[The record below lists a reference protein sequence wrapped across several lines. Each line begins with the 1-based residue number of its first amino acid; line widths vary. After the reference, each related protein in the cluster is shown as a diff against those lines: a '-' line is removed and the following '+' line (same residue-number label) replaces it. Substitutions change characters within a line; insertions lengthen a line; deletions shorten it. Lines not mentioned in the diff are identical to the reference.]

1 MNVQTTRKINFYHL
15 ISLNTRSPI
24 LPSCPCF
31 QHSIMRITTAS
42 SLLYCMK
49 IRKKNASIFWSVLKL
64 SINMNNIQPAIFQ
77 NIFLCYVY
85 YMNNIMQLNNKDI

>member
-1 MNVQTTRKINFYHL
+1 MFKPQGKSTFS
-15 ISLNTRSPI
+15 ISLKAGSPI

-49 IRKKNASIFWSVLKL
+49 IQKKCINTLECFETIYKHEYTTCHFSKHISLLYALQEQYNAAK
-64 SINMNNIQPAIFQ
+64 
-77 NIFLCYVY
+77 
-85 YMNNIMQLNNKDI
+85 